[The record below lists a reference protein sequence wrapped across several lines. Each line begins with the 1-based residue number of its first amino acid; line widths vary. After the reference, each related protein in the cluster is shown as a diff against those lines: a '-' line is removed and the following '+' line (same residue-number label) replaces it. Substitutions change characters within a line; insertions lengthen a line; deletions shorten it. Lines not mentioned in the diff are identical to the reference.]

1 MTKQPDSI
9 DAKEEMKMAAST
21 TGAADS
27 FPRFDKFQLLVGEP
41 SSVEYSY
48 VSNCLEFQFDTYLYL
63 VFSSLEPGGLDDPP
77 SWCSGNCHG
86 CGRCQVNIGWVS
98 EEDGCQTQMG
108 WWVGTSFKGLSHKH
122 NQKGEEADMYLQYK
136 GIDKSQLEYM
146 HILN

>member
-48 VSNCLEFQFDTYLYL
+48 VSNCSVSYNVIL
-63 VFSSLEPGGLDDPP
+63 VLCIF
-77 SWCSGNCHG
+77 
-86 CGRCQVNIGWVS
+86 IF
-98 EEDGCQTQMG
+98 
-108 WWVGTSFKGLSHKH
+108 GTRWAG
-122 NQKGEEADMYLQYK
+122 
-136 GIDKSQLEYM
+136 
-146 HILN
+146 

>member
-1 MTKQPDSI
+1 MS
-9 DAKEEMKMAAST
+9 
-21 TGAADS
+21 
-27 FPRFDKFQLLVGEP
+27 
-41 SSVEYSY
+41 
-48 VSNCLEFQFDTYLYL
+48 YLYF

-77 SWCSGNCHG
+77 PWCSGNCHG

-108 WWVGTSFKGLSHKH
+108 WWVSTSFKGLSHKH